1 MMPGPVSS
9 PQALP
14 GRSSVL
20 RDLGRAELPGALWRA
35 VLLCA
40 IAAAFGLA
48 YNALRADNLAL
59 TGYQPPTACSGGAEA
74 AAVSLI
80 TPTEAAQLC
89 GAHDVVV
96 ADVRPPERFEQGHV
110 AGAIHLPC
118 TASND
123 AARVAD
129 SLLEGK
135 RMLVV
140 YGETSDDARPVAESL
155 LRRRGDKPLEVRVL
169 EGGFSAWF
177 QSGFACSS
185 GPCDECDAKRK
196 P

>member
-1 MMPGPVSS
+1 MPGAPTND
-9 PQALP
+9 LTP
-14 GRSSVL
+14 GRPNLL
-20 RDLGRAELPGALWRA
+20 RELGRFELAGAVWRA
-35 VLLCA
+35 LVL
-40 IAAAFGLA
+40 AAAAALLGIA
-48 YNALRADNLAL
+48 YNAVRSDHVAL
-59 TGYQPPTACSGGAEA
+59 SGYSPPTACTGGAEA
-74 AAVSLI
+74 AAVTTISA
-80 TPTEAAQLC
+80 TEVAGLC
-89 GAHDVVV
+89 GDRDVVV

-118 TASND
+118 SASSD

-140 YGETSDDARPVAESL
+140 YGENSDDARPVAESL
-155 LRRRGDKPLEVRVL
+155 LRRRGDKPLQVRVL

-185 GPCDECDAKRK
+185 GSCEECSGKGQ

>member
-1 MMPGPVSS
+1 MPGAPTND
-9 PQALP
+9 LTP
-14 GRSSVL
+14 GRPELL
-20 RDLGRAELPGALWRA
+20 RALGRNELAGAAWRA
-35 VLLCA
+35 LVLA
-40 IAAAFGLA
+40 VAAALVGFA
-48 YNALRADNLAL
+48 YNHVRSDRVAL
-59 TGYQPPTACSGGAEA
+59 TGYSPPTSCTGEAEA
-74 AAVSLI
+74 TAVTAISAS
-80 TPTEAAQLC
+80 EVASLC
-89 GAHDVVV
+89 GDRDVVV

-118 TASND
+118 SASND

-129 SLLEGK
+129 TLLEGK

-177 QSGFACSS
+177 QGGFACSS
-185 GPCDECDAKRK
+185 GPCDDCQKK
-196 P
+196 GQP